1 MHHGFTI
8 IIVLRSVNRVHIHWV
23 LPPLNVVVEFT
34 VHVGRLIKV
43 WTCQSLFGVRITSV
57 LCRRIFSIR
66 IDGRRSP
73 WAGFLHKSY
82 EIIVAQ
88 IVVKVCIKIREK
100 LNNQFS
106 VKIKA
111 KFTND
116 KREVSERNFLFA
128 LLIKV
133 TVNAAY
139 LLKLINA
146 FLGKLRKS
154 LLKLFYVI
162 VTIRVNLID
171 RRNIIVLLI
180 RVTDRL
186 LSFKYCGFFLCSIL
200 LKLFHIDDRCIFW
213 LKFALHFIRLMSF
226 KLNATLNVLVKIYKL
241 LESGHWHLRI
251 FRLNSFINKTFLYS
265 FQNLLLLKISGL
277 KQGCCKIWKDRET
290 DLCLHFLRELEVI
303 FDDSHINSLQFS
315 IVYLIYKCFVHVI
328 DAGNHFIQNNTLCFV
343 VCCQKLA
350 NVSLLGFLV
359 AFFQIEWPFV
369 SLVNFAFVN
378 TSPVHIFRIFCDIL

>member
-8 IIVLRSVNRVHIHWV
+8 IIVLRSVNRLHIHWV

-88 IVVKVCIKIREK
+88 IVVKVCIKIGEK

-106 VKIKA
+106 VKLKA

-116 KREVSERNFLFA
+116 KRKVSERNFLFA
-128 LLIKV
+128 FIIKV

-139 LLKLINA
+139 LLKFIDT

-154 LLKLFYVI
+154 LFKLFHII
-162 VTIRVNLID
+162 VTIRVNLSGSLY
-171 RRNIIVLLI
+171 IIVFSI
-180 RVTDRL
+180 RMTD
-186 LSFKYCGFFLCSIL
+186 
-200 LKLFHIDDRCIFW
+200 KLF
-213 LKFALHFIRLMSF
+213 SF
-226 KLNATLNVLVKIYKL
+226 
-241 LESGHWHLRI
+241 
-251 FRLNSFINKTFLYS
+251 
-265 FQNLLLLKISGL
+265 
-277 KQGCCKIWKDRET
+277 D
-290 DLCLHFLRELEVI
+290 
-303 FDDSHINSLQFS
+303 
-315 IVYLIYKCFVHVI
+315 
-328 DAGNHFIQNNTLCFV
+328 
-343 VCCQKLA
+343 
-350 NVSLLGFLV
+350 
-359 AFFQIEWPFV
+359 
-369 SLVNFAFVN
+369 
-378 TSPVHIFRIFCDIL
+378 